1 MKKIFLDKSSKMVS
15 VLLQKG
21 VEFDKPYIFT
31 EGNVVKGQFT
41 HFQIETKIVDDCQ
54 YIQLWFGDYN
64 KRFNLFGGRLKW
76 NEMRK
81 EWKDEFASLIDSN
94 KFELFNIK

>member
-31 EGNVVKGQFT
+31 EGNEVKGQFT
-41 HFQIETKIVDDCQ
+41 HFQIETKIVDDYQ

-81 EWKDEFASLIDSN
+81 EWKDEFTSLIDSN